1 METSREPTS
10 ENSLPQWHDLEALL
24 PTTCRSIIDIGCG
37 DGRTLALCPNIAT
50 RVGVDCASTEIE
62 RARKTVPGA
71 QFYVANAE
79 VLPFADETF
88 DAAISC
94 VALPYVNIP
103 RAVTECAR
111 VLRKGGVFYLS
122 VHSWEFINLV
132 WRKSKPNI
140 KGRVFHAYIVLNGLS
155 LHFFGKVFPYPLKP
169 SLTESFQTDRGMMRT
184 LVAAGF
190 RDIRKLS
197 RRVPSFIALR

>member
-1 METSREPTS
+1 MEIPRESTS
-10 ENSLPQWHDLEALL
+10 ENSLPQWHDLEVLL
-24 PTTCRSIIDIGCG
+24 PTTCHSIIDIGCG

-50 RVGVDCASTEIE
+50 RVGVDCSPTEIE
-62 RARKTVPGA
+62 RARKKVPGA
-71 QFYVANAE
+71 KFYLSKAE
-79 VLPFADETF
+79 ELPFPDKTF

-94 VALPYVNIP
+94 VALPYLNIP

-132 WRKSKPNI
+132 WRKSKSNI
-140 KGRVFHAYIVLNGLS
+140 KGRVFHTYIALNGLS
-155 LHFFGKVFPYPLKP
+155 LHFFGKVFPYPLKT

-190 RDIRKLS
+190 RDIRKLP